1 LPDNEVEI
9 LECILL
15 LLALTQKG
23 SVSMY
28 FQRTLKREIFCQ
40 SVGLHTGRKV
50 NMTIKPAA
58 SDEGIVLVRK
68 DAKNKNMIKVC
79 LENVTDTTL
88 ATTIGNNGT
97 AISTVEHILSA
108 LSGMGVDN
116 ALIEVDAPEIPIM
129 DGSALPFV
137 KMLKLAGTF
146 TQDKL
151 KKYLIVKK
159 PVSVSEGESF
169 AMLVPS
175 TSLEITYRIEFNHPS
190 IGEQS
195 YHVKLSDETYDKE
208 ICGSRTFG
216 FLRDVE
222 YLQAKGLALG
232 GSLKNAIILDTE
244 RIINKE
250 GLRSHDEF
258 VKHKILDAI
267 GDLSIIGM
275 PIIGH
280 FVAYKSGHKLN
291 NMLLKALLKQE
302 ENWATTSFLNSQ
314 DSYEEFSALD
324 VPQYKILDA
333 AHA

>member
-1 LPDNEVEI
+1 
-9 LECILL
+9 
-15 LLALTQKG
+15 
-23 SVSMY
+23 MY
-28 FQRTLKREIFCQ
+28 FQRTLKKEIFCQ

-68 DAKNKNMIKVC
+68 DAKYKNMIKVC

-88 ATTIGNNGT
+88 ATTIGSNGT
-97 AISTVEHILSA
+97 AVSTVEHILSA

-116 ALIEVDAPEIPIM
+116 AMIEVDAPEIPIM

-137 KMLKLAGTF
+137 NMLKLVGTS

-159 PVSVSEGESF
+159 PVSVSEGESY

-175 TSLEITYRIEFNHPS
+175 TSFEITYRIEFNHPS
-190 IGEQS
+190 IGEQC

-208 ICGSRTFG
+208 ICNSRTFG

-222 YLQAKGLALG
+222 HLQAKGLALG

-250 GLRSHDEF
+250 GLRSHNEF
-258 VKHKILDAI
+258 VKHKILDSI

-291 NMLLKALLKQE
+291 NMLLKALLENE
-302 ENWATTSFLNSQ
+302 ENLATTSFLNCQNSH
-314 DSYEEFSALD
+314 EEFSALD
-324 VPQYKILDA
+324 IPQYKILDA

>member
-1 LPDNEVEI
+1 MEI